1 MEERRMARPIYSHEV
16 LDPDFQW
23 LLQNY
28 AENHP
33 NAIVLDSTGLPV
45 VIVLGEEQGAASR
58 AAPAAQGIPAG
69 EEPVE
74 DPIGEESDR

>member
-1 MEERRMARPIYSHEV
+1 MARPIYSHEV

-45 VIVLGEEQGAASR
+45 VIVLGDEKGAAARIAS
-58 AAPAAQGIPAG
+58 AAQEMSKGDDPI
-69 EEPVE
+69 E
-74 DPIGEESDR
+74 DPLGEESDR

>member
-28 AENHP
+28 SENHP

-45 VIVLGEEQGAASR
+45 VIVLGDDRGAGAR
-58 AAPAAQGIPAG
+58 ITPAAPGVPAG
-69 EEPVE
+69 EDSME

>member
-28 AENHP
+28 SENHP
-33 NAIVLDSTGLPV
+33 HAFVLDSTCLPI
-45 VIVLGEEQGAASR
+45 VIVLGDERSSAPRAASPPEPITQ
-58 AAPAAQGIPAG
+58 AENPGDDPVG
-69 EEPVE
+69 EETE
-74 DPIGEESDR
+74 R

>member
-1 MEERRMARPIYSHEV
+1 MARPIYSPEV

-33 NAIVLDSTGLPV
+33 NAIVLDSTCLPV
-45 VIVLGEEQGAASR
+45 VVVLGDEKSCVAR
-58 AAPAAQGIPAG
+58 PAPVPATMPDA
-69 EEPVE
+69 EEPV
-74 DPIGEESDR
+74 DDSVGE

>member
-45 VIVLGEEQGAASR
+45 VIVLGDDR
-58 AAPAAQGIPAG
+58 AAGARMAPVTPGVPAG
-69 EEPVE
+69 EEPID
-74 DPIGEESDR
+74 DPVGEESDR

>member
-28 AENHP
+28 TENHP
-33 NAIVLDSTGLPV
+33 NAVLLDSTCLPV
-45 VIVLGEEQGAASR
+45 VIVLGDEKTAAARVAATADSPPQTDGA
-58 AAPAAQGIPAG
+58 
-69 EEPVE
+69 VE
-74 DPIGEESDR
+74 DPIGEETER

>member
-28 AENHP
+28 SENHP
-33 NAIVLDSTGLPV
+33 NAIVLDSTCLPV
-45 VIVLGEEQGAASR
+45 VIVLGDEKSCAAR
-58 AAPAAQGIPAG
+58 AAPVPAPATMPEG
-69 EEPVE
+69 EEPLDDSV
-74 DPIGEESDR
+74 GE

>member
-1 MEERRMARPIYSHEV
+1 MARPIYSHEV

-45 VIVLGEEQGAASR
+45 VIVLGDDKGATVR
-58 AAPAAQGIPAG
+58 TAPAAQGIPSG
-69 EEPVE
+69 EDPID